1 VDLYNLS
8 LYKSLNY
15 SNTIISYILSFIFAA
30 VILKLIL
37 NSQNLN
43 EFLMNLG
50 LLLLA
55 LLNLA
60 FFAMIY
66 AMIFGGLVL
75 PVLGLIL
82 NIFDLDVGLLKMDS
96 SAANMN
102 PQPNQG
108 PQGGGLI
115 LNRTIILL
123 LFLKITIE

>member
-1 VDLYNLS
+1 
-8 LYKSLNY
+8 
-15 SNTIISYILSFIFAA
+15 
-30 VILKLIL
+30 
-37 NSQNLN
+37 
-43 EFLMNLG
+43 MNLG

-108 PQGGGLI
+108 PQGGGGLI